1 MYGEALPELPASE
14 RLAEFWYD
22 LGYARSSMNGAE
34 PYTWQELQ
42 AFAVIG
48 GYDISAIE
56 ARCLMDMSRAYCVEI
71 GDNSHLRIPPMER
84 DQ

>member
-14 RLAEFWYD
+14 NVAEWWRE
-22 LGYARSSMNGAE
+22 LGYARSGMNGVE

-42 AFAVIG
+42 AFASIG
-48 GYDISAIE
+48 GYDISAVE
-56 ARCLMDMSRAYCVEI
+56 ARCLMDMSRVYCVEI
-71 GDNSHLRIPPMER
+71 GDSSHFRIAPMER